1 MARFFV
7 DPEQIK
13 GDQLEVTGPEAKHI
27 LQVLRLKPGDIITVL
42 DGQGNEYRTG
52 IEKVT
57 GTVVQCRVISS
68 AAAGGEPSL
77 RVMLIQGLAKGDRME
92 TVIQKATELGV
103 AGIIPAQCSRSVV
116 RLDGHKAL
124 EKQRRWQRVALE
136 AAKQCRRGVVPRV
149 DLPRNWYDVLS
160 DLPLGCPS
168 LLPWEGETACS
179 LHQALTGFSREKI
192 GNTNVYIF
200 IGPEGGFEPAE
211 VEAARARG
219 VVSVSLGPR
228 ILRTETAGPALLAVI
243 MYLWGDLGGFDNL

>member
-7 DPEQIK
+7 DPKQIEE
-13 GDQLEVTGPEAKHI
+13 DRLEVAGPEAKHM
-27 LQVLRLKPGDIITVL
+27 LQVLRLGPGDIITVL
-42 DGQGNEYRTG
+42 DGQCNEYQAG

-57 GTVVQCRVISS
+57 GARVQCRVMSR
-68 AAAGGEPSL
+68 AAAGGEPAL
-77 RVMLIQGLAKGDRME
+77 QVMLVQGLAKGDRME

-116 RLDGHKAL
+116 RLDGRKAV

-160 DLPLGCPS
+160 DLPPGCPS

-179 LHQALTGFSREKI
+179 LHQALAGFPRDMT
-192 GNTNVYIF
+192 GNTTVYIF

-243 MYLWGDLGGFDNL
+243 MYVWGDLGGC

>member
-7 DPEQIK
+7 DPKQIEI
-13 GDQLEVTGPEAKHI
+13 DRLEVTGSEAKHI
-27 LQVLRLKPGDIITVL
+27 LQVLRLKSGDIITVL
-42 DGQGNEYRTG
+42 DGQGNEYQAS
-52 IEKVT
+52 IDKVT
-57 GTVVQCRVISS
+57 GTRVQCWIMSR

-103 AGIIPAQCSRSVV
+103 AGIIPVQCNRSVV
-116 RLDGHKAL
+116 RLDGRKAA
-124 EKQRRWQRVALE
+124 EKQQRWQRVALE
-136 AAKQCRRGVVPRV
+136 AAKQCRRGIVPAV
-149 DLPRNWYDVLS
+149 ALTRNWCDVLS
-160 DLPLGCPS
+160 DLPPGCLS

-179 LHQALTGFSREKI
+179 LHQALAGCSRNMT
-192 GNTNVYIF
+192 GNTTIYIF

-211 VEAARARG
+211 VKAARDRG

-243 MYLWGDLGGFDNL
+243 MYLWGDLGGF